1 MGESSPEQ
9 QQSGAASRA
18 NFVSLRRAAL
28 ERFINRVAL
37 HPVLRLDSD
46 FVDFLECGSDLPRAT
61 STSAISSASVFRMF
75 SRVGETVNKMTYKM
89 EEGDPWFEEKTQQV
103 EQMESQL
110 RKLYSLV
117 EGVVSCRRELAAATG
132 QLAASTAL
140 LAGCE
145 SSHLARSLE
154 SLARTEERV
163 EATLQQQA
171 DMDYAHILELVRD
184 YLALVAAVK
193 VKLRY
198 FEDRTVL
205 VQEVLGERVKAFL
218 AWQTAVNTLHRKREQ
233 RSRLELGGR
242 LDKVCIIKSCCTF
255 RPVASVSCR
264 QLFKKK
270 NNECT
275 TYCRWEVP

>member
-103 EQMESQL
+103 EIL
-110 RKLYSLV
+110 RDSL
-117 EGVVSCRRELAAATG
+117 GRA
-132 QLAASTAL
+132 
-140 LAGCE
+140 
-145 SSHLARSLE
+145 
-154 SLARTEERV
+154 
-163 EATLQQQA
+163 EA
-171 DMDYAHILELVRD
+171 
-184 YLALVAAVK
+184 
-193 VKLRY
+193 
-198 FEDRTVL
+198 
-205 VQEVLGERVKAFL
+205 
-218 AWQTAVNTLHRKREQ
+218 
-233 RSRLELGGR
+233 
-242 LDKVCIIKSCCTF
+242 IIKRF
-255 RPVASVSCR
+255 
-264 QLFKKK
+264 QLDADK
-270 NNECT
+270 
-275 TYCRWEVP
+275 